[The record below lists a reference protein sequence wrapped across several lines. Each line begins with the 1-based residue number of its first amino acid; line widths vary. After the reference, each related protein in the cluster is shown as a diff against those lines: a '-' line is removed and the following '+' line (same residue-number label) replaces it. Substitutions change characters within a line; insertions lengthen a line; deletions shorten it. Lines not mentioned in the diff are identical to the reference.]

1 MRQAS
6 PGHNLMDRN
15 AFKSVAIADSARSQ
29 QLLLEMNPVARHY
42 GLVEGKPGF
51 GAVPEG
57 PQCHIGV
64 MRMVLKHAE
73 KRTKKEKRRKT

>member
-57 PQCHIGV
+57 PLGV